1 MAEQYGSRQAGR
13 KGEDKMG
20 FEKKIDVTA
29 LGELLIDFTQN
40 GVSEQGNNLFE
51 ANPGGAP
58 CNVLA
63 MLNKAGR
70 KTAFIGKVGND
81 MFGKL
86 LKAKTQEQGIDMTG
100 LEMDEEVHTTL
111 AFVEKLPNGDRDF
124 SFYRN
129 PGADIMLTED
139 EVEAHRDLIE
149 SAKIF
154 HLGTLSMTHD
164 TVEKATIKALEI
176 AKEAGCLISFDPN
189 LRPPLWSSEEKAKE
203 KIRYGLSKCDI
214 LKISDNE
221 ITFMTGEED
230 LDKGIH
236 KIIDQYHIPLVFAT
250 FGPDGSRAYCGGKE
264 VYEAGFLN
272 PNTIET
278 TGAGDT
284 FCASALLH
292 VLKYGIEGL
301 NNEEHLHELLTFAN
315 AAASLVTTKKGALCV
330 MPTVDQVEAYI
341 KESGR

>member
-1 MAEQYGSRQAGR
+1 
-13 KGEDKMG
+13 MG
-20 FEKKIDVTA
+20 CDKKIDVTA

-40 GVSEQGNNLFE
+40 GISEQGNSLFE

-63 MLNKAGR
+63 MLNKAGK

-86 LKAKTQEQGIDMTG
+86 LKKKTIEQGIDMSG
-100 LEMDEEVHTTL
+100 LEMDDEVRTTL

-129 PGADIMLTED
+129 PGADIMLTAK

-149 SAKIF
+149 NAKIF
-154 HLGTLSMTHD
+154 HLGTLSMTHE
-164 TVEKATIKALEI
+164 TVEKASIRALEI
-176 AKEAGCLISFDPN
+176 AKAAGCLISFDPN

-203 KIRYGLSKCDI
+203 KIRYGFSRCDI

-236 KIIDQYHIPLVFAT
+236 KIIDEYHIPLVFAT
-250 FGPDGSRAYCGGKE
+250 FGPDGSKAYCGGKE
-264 VYEAGFLN
+264 AYEKGFLN

-292 VLKYGIEGL
+292 VLKYGIDGLADEG
-301 NNEEHLHELLTFAN
+301 HLHELLTFAN
-315 AAASLVTTKKGALCV
+315 AAASLVTTRKGALCV
-330 MPTVDQVEAYI
+330 MPTVDQVREYI

>member
-1 MAEQYGSRQAGR
+1 MSI
-13 KGEDKMG
+13 
-20 FEKKIDVTA
+20 EKKIDVTA
-29 LGELLIDFTQN
+29 LGEPLIDFTQN
-40 GVSEQGNNLFE
+40 GLSEQGNNLFE

-63 MLNKAGR
+63 MLNKAGK

-81 MFGKL
+81 MFGRL
-86 LKAKTQEQGIDMTG
+86 LKSKTEGEGIDMSG
-100 LEMDEEVHTTL
+100 LEMDDEIHTTL

-129 PGADIMLTED
+129 PGADVMLTAD
-139 EVEAHRDLIE
+139 EVEKHRDLIE

-164 TVEKATIKALEI
+164 TVEKATLKALEI

-203 KIRYGLSKCDI
+203 KIAFGLTKCDI

-230 LDKGIH
+230 LEYSAENGEEDLEKGIH
-236 KIIDQYHIPLVFAT
+236 KIIDEYKIPLVFAT
-250 FGPDGSRAYCGGKE
+250 YGPDGSKAYCGGKE

-292 VLKYGIEGL
+292 VLKYGIDGL
-301 NNEEHLHELLTFAN
+301 DNEEHLHELLTFAN

>member
-1 MAEQYGSRQAGR
+1 MN
-13 KGEDKMG
+13 
-20 FEKKIDVTA
+20 FEKSIDVTA

-40 GVSEQGNNLFE
+40 GISEQGNNIFE

-63 MLNKAGR
+63 MLCKAGK

-86 LKAKTQEQGIDMTG
+86 LKAKTEAEGIDMSG
-100 LEMDEEVHTTL
+100 LLMDNDVRTTL

-129 PGADIMLTED
+129 PGADIMLTAE

-149 SAKIF
+149 KAKIF

-164 TVEKATIKALEI
+164 TVEKASRKAIEI
-176 AKEAGCLISFDPN
+176 AKASGCLISFDPN
-189 LRPPLWSSEEKAKE
+189 LRPPLWDSEEKAKE
-203 KIRYGLSKCDI
+203 KIAYGFSQCDI

-230 LDKGIH
+230 LEKGIR
-236 KIIDQYHIPLVFAT
+236 KIIDEYKIPLIFAT
-250 FGPDGSRAYCGGKE
+250 FGPDGSKAYCGGKE
-264 VYEAGFLN
+264 AFEAGFIN

-284 FCASALLH
+284 FCASALYH
-292 VLKYGIEGL
+292 VLKYGIDGL
-301 NNEEHLHELLTFAN
+301 RDEAKLHELLTFAN
-315 AAASLVTTKKGALCV
+315 AAASLVTTRKGALCV
-330 MPTVDQVEAYI
+330 MPTVDQVREFI
-341 KESGR
+341 KASGR

>member
-1 MAEQYGSRQAGR
+1 MNKR
-13 KGEDKMG
+13 
-20 FEKKIDVTA
+20 IDVTA

-63 MLNKAGR
+63 MLNKAGQ

-86 LKAKTQEQGIDMTG
+86 LKARTMEQGIDMSG
-100 LEMDEEVHTTL
+100 LEMDDVVHTTL

-129 PGADIMLTED
+129 PGADIMLTKE
-139 EVEAHRDLIE
+139 EVEKHRDLIE

-154 HLGTLSMTHD
+154 HLGTLSMTD
-164 TVEKATIKALEI
+164 EIVEQATIRALEI

-203 KIRYGLSKCDI
+203 KIKYGLSRCDI

-230 LDKGIH
+230 LEKGIH
-236 KIIDQYHIPLVFAT
+236 MIIDEYKIPVVFAT
-250 FGPDGSRAYCGGKE
+250 FGPDGSKAYVGGTE

-272 PNTIET
+272 PATIET

-292 VLKYGIEGL
+292 VLKYGIDGL
-301 NNEEHLHELLTFAN
+301 KSEEHLHELLTFAN

-330 MPTVDQVEAYI
+330 MPTVDEVQAYI

>member
-1 MAEQYGSRQAGR
+1 MSI
-13 KGEDKMG
+13 
-20 FEKKIDVTA
+20 EKKIDVTA

-40 GVSEQGNNLFE
+40 GLSEQGNNLFE

-63 MLNKAGR
+63 MLNKAGK
-70 KTAFIGKVGND
+70 KTAFIG
-81 MFGKL
+81 
-86 LKAKTQEQGIDMTG
+86 
-100 LEMDEEVHTTL
+100 
-111 AFVEKLPNGDRDF
+111 

-129 PGADIMLTED
+129 PGADVMLTAD
-139 EVEAHRDLIE
+139 EVEKHRDLIE

-164 TVEKATIKALEI
+164 TVEKATLKALEI
-176 AKEAGCLISFDPN
+176 AKAAGCLISFDPN

-203 KIRYGLSKCDI
+203 KIAFGLTQCDL

-250 FGPDGSRAYCGGKE
+250 FGPDGSKAYCGGKE

-301 NNEEHLHELLTFAN
+301 DNEEHLHELLTFAN

>member
-1 MAEQYGSRQAGR
+1 MS
-13 KGEDKMG
+13 
-20 FEKKIDVTA
+20 FEKSIDVTA

-40 GVSEQGNNLFE
+40 GISEQGNNIFE

-63 MLNKAGR
+63 MLCKAGK

-86 LKAKTQEQGIDMTG
+86 LKAKTEAEGIDMSG
-100 LEMDEEVHTTL
+100 LLMDNDVRTTL

-129 PGADIMLTED
+129 PGADIMLTAE

-149 SAKIF
+149 KAKIF

-164 TVEKATIKALEI
+164 TVEKASRKAIEI
-176 AKEAGCLISFDPN
+176 AKASGCLISFDPN
-189 LRPPLWSSEEKAKE
+189 LRPPLWDSEEKAKE
-203 KIRYGLSKCDI
+203 KIAYGFSQCDI

-230 LDKGIH
+230 LEKGIR
-236 KIIDQYHIPLVFAT
+236 KIIDEYKIPLVFAT
-250 FGPDGSRAYCGGKE
+250 FGPDGSKAYCGGKE
-264 VYEAGFLN
+264 AFEAGFIN

-284 FCASALLH
+284 FCASALYH
-292 VLKYGIEGL
+292 VLKYGIDGL
-301 NNEEHLHELLTFAN
+301 GDEAKLHELLTFAN
-315 AAASLVTTKKGALCV
+315 AAASLVTTRKGALCV
-330 MPTVDQVEAYI
+330 MPTVDQVREFI
-341 KESGR
+341 KASGR

>member
-1 MAEQYGSRQAGR
+1 MN
-13 KGEDKMG
+13 
-20 FEKKIDVTA
+20 FEKSIDVTA

-40 GVSEQGNNLFE
+40 GISEQGNNIFE

-63 MLNKAGR
+63 MLCKAGK

-86 LKAKTQEQGIDMTG
+86 LKAKTEAEGIDMSG
-100 LEMDEEVHTTL
+100 LLMDNDVRTTL

-129 PGADIMLTED
+129 PGADIMLTAE

-149 SAKIF
+149 KAKIF

-164 TVEKATIKALEI
+164 TVEKASRKAIEI
-176 AKEAGCLISFDPN
+176 AKASGCLISFDPN
-189 LRPPLWSSEEKAKE
+189 LRPPLWDSEEKAKE
-203 KIRYGLSKCDI
+203 KIAYGFSQCDI

-230 LDKGIH
+230 LEKGIR
-236 KIIDQYHIPLVFAT
+236 KIIDEYKIPLVFAT
-250 FGPDGSRAYCGGKE
+250 FGPDGSKAYCGGKE
-264 VYEAGFLN
+264 AFEAGFIN

-284 FCASALLH
+284 FCASALYH
-292 VLKYGIEGL
+292 VLKYGIDGL
-301 NNEEHLHELLTFAN
+301 RDEAKLHELLTFAN
-315 AAASLVTTKKGALCV
+315 AAASLVTTRKGALCV
-330 MPTVDQVEAYI
+330 MPTVDQVREFI
-341 KESGR
+341 KASGR